1 MEKVGEINLLRGKRE
16 RKRSDGKSRRE
27 AGAASSDIADFVRLR
42 KDEASR
48 ACRERAAKAVE
59 RASSADNTRQRIAIH
74 REEADRQREIDAFWR
89 RFLRKVPPQRKPH
102 HAGAAPSKR
111 RTGMISRRRRPLP
124 AYAKP
129 LIDRLGRRSIYLA
142 MRYLSATTAG
152 RGVARRHVRYAFKG
166 EHVEF
171 DESFEKLWA
180 SNVGEDEHE
189 IASGFDMMETA
200 NRAARRNAKVVY
212 HLIAQLPHDL
222 SPQQRLEIVRRYC
235 ELRFGSHDLPFL
247 AVLHEPS
254 VEGDQRNF
262 HAHILFSFRPMVR
275 RGPNEWDVGQV
286 LRRDLDNPGSMQS
299 MRTDFA
305 AVMTEVA
312 QAAGKNVEYTGL
324 SHAARGLKCRPTE
337 HLGAHKTRA
346 VRDGKYVAANAR
358 NARRIAVNEVIVEIE
373 RLDRR
378 GEKLRSVHAAVPRT
392 VASPMRASRPAFHG
406 AKVTRTFR
414 RRDPARYQRNRTAA
428 AGLDIA
434 AHDMSGKL
442 KVPRRTVAVPSKR
455 AFVAVVAADT
465 TRAVITIKT
474 RPFLE
479 TNTAPLPSS
488 LPRSDRL
495 LPVDTAP
502 AIPPIQRVSV
512 PVRQPTLVANRT
524 MNRVKRSTIVPG
536 PAAPTIAPP
545 LPAALHPRPAVT
557 LAATNVTAA
566 TIIKSSLFRS
576 GLPVDQSAVV
586 HSRSTAIPP
595 VSAPDTTTNHVG
607 VPRLAT
613 SRWAKPLVLN
623 ARSPLQRSVIAARPR
638 LFSPALEL
646 VQVNATQEVN
656 RSKTVVVRALPASPT
671 VVATFNDLG
680 SYLALI
686 QNARQRVDVARAAQ
700 RRKTQLVEGQA
711 KERAKLAESQTNRR
725 SNLEETYLGA
735 APGGP
740 VLRPNNSVAA
750 HPSTGV
756 TPGVSAQ
763 GQHVSAVPTV
773 DAEAPVTRANPAIAE
788 DKTESAVHADAAL
801 QPRKERSAPGM
812 TNRVLTGE
820 TQTNNDRVQ
829 PTSSLPVP
837 SQGIGV
843 KPKLKT
849 MPNHDALSNRLIV
862 ERADKLKRATR
873 LFPETAAQS
882 DSENFLLYLRKASI
896 GRDPLIDLYI
906 AAVEEARPAAHIRQL
921 AKAVAADPVAK
932 QCLSELRIELQ
943 RRVRRDARPQ
953 GFEQQHGVGRE

>member
-152 RGVARRHVRYAFKG
+152 RGVARRLVRYAFKG

-189 IASGFDMMETA
+189 IASGFDLMETA

-512 PVRQPTLVANRT
+512 PVRQPTVVANRT

-545 LPAALHPRPAVT
+545 LQPPLIRTLSIEARRDDQSGSLPLASIPMIASKVQNRASITREIHGARLADRPMLRLSERIVSPALGTRNPAGAARIKAASPNSVERPITGEPQPIGSPAPSSRRNELQTGSHDLNLAVAERKT
-557 LAATNVTAA
+557 AAETSLLTIAVRRSAGRLEEWAAEVFELRLSLRSVQAAKAKLRRKEAEAEARRAQDAVLAGQREDERRLAAADQAQVSIA
-566 TIIKSSLFRS
+566 T
-576 GLPVDQSAVV
+576 
-586 HSRSTAIPP
+586 STAIPP
-595 VSAPDTTTNHVG
+595 PASRKLRSDGLGGITTDPTLIHQALNQAIWPTAAFDADCDPLPELLATLAAARKHAWSVQIATDGKLTTDDNAPDDLRAAIHVWRDNG
-607 VPRLAT
+607 D
-613 SRWAKPLVLN
+613 
-623 ARSPLQRSVIAARPR
+623 
-638 LFSPALEL
+638 
-646 VQVNATQEVN
+646 
-656 RSKTVVVRALPASPT
+656 
-671 VVATFNDLG
+671 VATLV
-680 SYLALI
+680 
-686 QNARQRVDVARAAQ
+686 RDV
-700 RRKTQLVEGQA
+700 
-711 KERAKLAESQTNRR
+711 
-725 SNLEETYLGA
+725 
-735 APGGP
+735 
-740 VLRPNNSVAA
+740 
-750 HPSTGV
+750 
-756 TPGVSAQ
+756 
-763 GQHVSAVPTV
+763 
-773 DAEAPVTRANPAIAE
+773 VTRARRDSDQPWPLEIEARMSAFLRANP
-788 DKTESAVHADAAL
+788 SAAPD
-801 QPRKERSAPGM
+801 QQFTKPR
-812 TNRVLTGE
+812 
-820 TQTNNDRVQ
+820 
-829 PTSSLPVP
+829 
-837 SQGIGV
+837 SQGTS
-843 KPKLKT
+843 L
-849 MPNHDALSNRLIV
+849 
-862 ERADKLKRATR
+862 ER
-873 LFPETAAQS
+873 
-882 DSENFLLYLRKASI
+882 
-896 GRDPLIDLYI
+896 
-906 AAVEEARPAAHIRQL
+906 
-921 AKAVAADPVAK
+921 
-932 QCLSELRIELQ
+932 
-943 RRVRRDARPQ
+943 
-953 GFEQQHGVGRE
+953 